1 MKKYLISLI
10 ALSFLTFFSCEKVE
24 VTSPFNI
31 QDIKAKPPK
40 GSFEW
45 DIEFKSAEAGDIGQL
60 DENTA
65 VGTTIGTISATDV
78 NPDDEFEY
86 SISTQE
92 IDGTSVNYFNLNTTT
107 GVLELS
113 NGEINYE
120 AISGSKQ
127 VSVKIRI
134 TDDSPDQKS
143 SDKEI
148 LIDIVDVNETPYFT
162 NINSVP
168 TYADENV
175 DFAFDKIEW
184 EDTDEGQNPSLS
196 SSGPSWLEITSQ
208 GQMTG
213 TPSTS
218 DIGNNSFLLTITD
231 GSIDA
236 VAEVNIEVRSN
247 SAPIFTNVNQIPSI
261 IRVGCYDDNQS
272 IVDLNW
278 RDPDNSLSQFQGND
292 LVSFSHEGTESHEWL
307 NINENGLIFCVTK
320 PENSDAGDV
329 PIRVSVTDNRPNA
342 SKTTDFDFTLE
353 LMANDPPEFINLG
366 SFPENFAAGDT
377 LEFDLNWEDI
387 NDDII
392 NFNLIENINWIS
404 WDNSGNILCTPNQ
417 NHIGEYELIFEISDG
432 CFSLSATRTLVIE

>member
-1 MKKYLISLI
+1 M
-10 ALSFLTFFSCEKVE
+10 
-24 VTSPFNI
+24 
-31 QDIKAKPPK
+31 
-40 GSFEW
+40 
-45 DIEFKSAEAGDIGQL
+45 
-60 DENTA
+60 DE
-65 VGTTIGTISATDV
+65 
-78 NPDDEFEY
+78 
-86 SISTQE
+86 
-92 IDGTSVNYFNLNTTT
+92 TSVNYFILNPAS

-247 SAPIFTNVNQIPSI
+247 SAPILQ
-261 IRVGCYDDNQS
+261 
-272 IVDLNW
+272 
-278 RDPDNSLSQFQGND
+278 
-292 LVSFSHEGTESHEWL
+292 
-307 NINENGLIFCVTK
+307 
-320 PENSDAGDV
+320 
-329 PIRVSVTDNRPNA
+329 
-342 SKTTDFDFTLE
+342 
-353 LMANDPPEFINLG
+353 M
-366 SFPENFAAGDT
+366 
-377 LEFDLNWEDI
+377 
-387 NDDII
+387 
-392 NFNLIENINWIS
+392 
-404 WDNSGNILCTPNQ
+404 
-417 NHIGEYELIFEISDG
+417 
-432 CFSLSATRTLVIE
+432 